1 MAILEEENGILRMII
16 AQVIDQIIVILI
28 SLMIVF
34 IFAAIL
40 SFAGYY
46 IVSVASVLLIAYVII
61 NILYRPIM
69 KASPLGETLGGKL
82 LYK

>member
-1 MAILEEENGILRMII
+1 MLEEENGLLIMLV
-16 AQVIDQIIVILI
+16 AQVIDQIIIILI

-46 IVSVASVLLIAYVII
+46 IISVASVLLIAYIII

-82 LYK
+82 IYK

>member
-1 MAILEEENGILRMII
+1 MEEENGILRMLV
-16 AQVIDQIIVILI
+16 AQVIDQIIIILI

-34 IFAAIL
+34 IFAATL

-46 IVSVASVLLIAYVII
+46 IISVASVLLIAYVII

-82 LYK
+82 IYK

>member
-1 MAILEEENGILRMII
+1 MLDEENGLLRMLV
-16 AQVIDQIIVILI
+16 AQVIDQIIIILI

-46 IVSVASVLLIAYVII
+46 IISVASVLLIAYVII

-82 LYK
+82 IYK

>member
-1 MAILEEENGILRMII
+1 MLEEENGLLRMLV
-16 AQVIDQIIVILI
+16 AQVIDQIIIILI

-46 IVSVASVLLIAYVII
+46 IISVASVLLIAYVII

-69 KASPLGETLGGKL
+69 KASPLGETLGEKL
-82 LYK
+82 IYK

>member
-1 MAILEEENGILRMII
+1 MLEEENGLLRMLV
-16 AQVIDQIIVILI
+16 AQVIDQIIIILI

-46 IVSVASVLLIAYVII
+46 IISVASVLLIAYIII

-69 KASPLGETLGGKL
+69 KASLLGETLGGKL
-82 LYK
+82 IYK

>member
-1 MAILEEENGILRMII
+1 MLEEENGLLRMLV
-16 AQVIDQIIVILI
+16 AQVIDQIIIILI

-46 IVSVASVLLIAYVII
+46 IISVASVLLIAYVII

-69 KASPLGETLGGKL
+69 KASPLGETLGRNNI
-82 LYK
+82 

>member
-1 MAILEEENGILRMII
+1 MLEEENGLLRMLV
-16 AQVIDQIIVILI
+16 AQVIDQIIIILI

-46 IVSVASVLLIAYVII
+46 IISVASVLLIAYVII

-69 KASPLGETLGGKL
+69 KASSLGETLGGKL
-82 LYK
+82 IYK

>member
-1 MAILEEENGILRMII
+1 MLEEENGLLRMLV
-16 AQVIDQIIVILI
+16 AQVIDQIIIILI

-46 IVSVASVLLIAYVII
+46 IISVASVLLIAYIII
-61 NILYRPIM
+61 NILYRTIM

-82 LYK
+82 IYK

>member
-1 MAILEEENGILRMII
+1 MLEEENGLLRMLV
-16 AQVIDQIIVILI
+16 AQVIDQIIIILI

-46 IVSVASVLLIAYVII
+46 IMSVASVLLIAYIII

-82 LYK
+82 IYK

>member
-1 MAILEEENGILRMII
+1 MLEEENGLLRMLV
-16 AQVIDQIIVILI
+16 AQVIDQIIIILI

-46 IVSVASVLLIAYVII
+46 IISVASVLLIAYIII

-69 KASPLGETLGGKL
+69 KVSPLGETLGGKL
-82 LYK
+82 IYK

>member
-1 MAILEEENGILRMII
+1 MLEEENGLLRMLV
-16 AQVIDQIIVILI
+16 AQVIDQIIIILI

-46 IVSVASVLLIAYVII
+46 IISVASVLLIAYIII

-69 KASPLGETLGGKL
+69 KASPLGETLG
-82 LYK
+82 

>member
-1 MAILEEENGILRMII
+1 MLEEENGLLRMLV
-16 AQVIDQIIVILI
+16 AQVIDQIIIILI

-34 IFAAIL
+34 IFEAIL

-46 IVSVASVLLIAYVII
+46 IISVASVLLIAYIII

-82 LYK
+82 IYK

>member
-1 MAILEEENGILRMII
+1 MLEEENGLLRMLV
-16 AQVIDQIIVILI
+16 AQVIDQIIIILI

-46 IVSVASVLLIAYVII
+46 IISVASVLLIAYIII

-82 LYK
+82 I

>member
-1 MAILEEENGILRMII
+1 MLEEENGLLWMLV
-16 AQVIDQIIVILI
+16 AQVIDQIIIILI

-46 IVSVASVLLIAYVII
+46 IISVASVLLIAYVII

-69 KASPLGETLGGKL
+69 KASPLGETLGEKL
-82 LYK
+82 IYK

>member
-1 MAILEEENGILRMII
+1 MLEEENRLLRILV
-16 AQVIDQIIVILI
+16 AQVIDQIIIILI

-46 IVSVASVLLIAYVII
+46 IISVASVLLIAYVII

-82 LYK
+82 IYK

>member
-1 MAILEEENGILRMII
+1 MEEENGILRMII
-16 AQVIDQIIVILI
+16 AQLVDQIIIILI

-34 IFAAIL
+34 IIAAII

-69 KASPLGETLGGKL
+69 KTSPLGETLGGKL
-82 LYK
+82 IYK

>member
-1 MAILEEENGILRMII
+1 MLEEENGLLRMLV
-16 AQVIDQIIVILI
+16 AQVIDQIIIILI

-46 IVSVASVLLIAYVII
+46 IISVASVLLIAYVII

-82 LYK
+82 IYK

>member
-1 MAILEEENGILRMII
+1 MLEEENGLLRMLV
-16 AQVIDQIIVILI
+16 AQVIDQIIIILI

-46 IVSVASVLLIAYVII
+46 IISVASVLLIAYIII
-61 NILYRPIM
+61 NIFYRPIM

-82 LYK
+82 IYK

>member
-1 MAILEEENGILRMII
+1 MLEEENGLLRMLV
-16 AQVIDQIIVILI
+16 AQVIDKIIIILI

-46 IVSVASVLLIAYVII
+46 IISVASVLLIAYVII

-69 KASPLGETLGGKL
+69 KASPLGETLGEKL
-82 LYK
+82 IYK

>member
-1 MAILEEENGILRMII
+1 MLEEENGLLRMLV
-16 AQVIDQIIVILI
+16 AQVIDQIIIILI

-46 IVSVASVLLIAYVII
+46 IISVASVLLIAYVII

-69 KASPLGETLGGKL
+69 KVSPLGETLGGKL
-82 LYK
+82 IYK

>member
-1 MAILEEENGILRMII
+1 MLEEENGLLRMLV
-16 AQVIDQIIVILI
+16 AQVIDQIIIILI
-28 SLMIVF
+28 SLMIIF

-46 IVSVASVLLIAYVII
+46 IISVASVLLIAYIII

-82 LYK
+82 IYK

>member
-1 MAILEEENGILRMII
+1 MLEEENGLLSMLV
-16 AQVIDQIIVILI
+16 AQVIDQIIIILI

-46 IVSVASVLLIAYVII
+46 IISVASVLLIAYIII

-82 LYK
+82 IYK

>member
-1 MAILEEENGILRMII
+1 MLEEENGILRMIV
-16 AQVIDQIIVILI
+16 AQVIDQIIILLI
-28 SLMIVF
+28 SLMIVL
-34 IFAAIL
+34 IFAAII
-40 SFAGYY
+40 SFTGYY

-82 LYK
+82 IYK

>member
-1 MAILEEENGILRMII
+1 MEEENGLLKMIV
-16 AQVIDQIIVILI
+16 AQVIDQIIIILI

-34 IFAAIL
+34 IIAALI
-40 SFAGYY
+40 SFGGYY

-82 LYK
+82 IYK

>member
-1 MAILEEENGILRMII
+1 MEEENGILRMLV
-16 AQVIDQIIVILI
+16 AQVIDQIIIILI

-34 IFAAIL
+34 IFAAAL

-46 IVSVASVLLIAYVII
+46 IISVASVLLIAYVII

-82 LYK
+82 IYK

>member
-1 MAILEEENGILRMII
+1 MLEEENGLLRMLV
-16 AQVIDQIIVILI
+16 AQVIDQIMIILI

-46 IVSVASVLLIAYVII
+46 IISVASVLLIAYIII

-82 LYK
+82 IYK

>member
-1 MAILEEENGILRMII
+1 MLEEENGLLRMLV
-16 AQVIDQIIVILI
+16 AQVIDQIIIILI

-46 IVSVASVLLIAYVII
+46 IISVASVLLIAYIII

-82 LYK
+82 IYK

>member
-1 MAILEEENGILRMII
+1 MLEEENGLLRMLV
-16 AQVIDQIIVILI
+16 AQVIDQIIIILI

-46 IVSVASVLLIAYVII
+46 IISVASVLLIAYIII

-69 KASPLGETLGGKL
+69 KASPLGETL
-82 LYK
+82 

>member
-1 MAILEEENGILRMII
+1 
-16 AQVIDQIIVILI
+16 QVIDQIIIILI

-46 IVSVASVLLIAYVII
+46 IISVASVLLIAYVII

-82 LYK
+82 IYK

>member
-1 MAILEEENGILRMII
+1 MLEEENGLLRMLV
-16 AQVIDQIIVILI
+16 AQVIDQIIIILI

-34 IFAAIL
+34 IFAAVL

-46 IVSVASVLLIAYVII
+46 IISVASVLLIAYIII

-82 LYK
+82 IYK

>member
-1 MAILEEENGILRMII
+1 MLEEENGLLRMLV
-16 AQVIDQIIVILI
+16 AQVIDQIIIILI

-40 SFAGYY
+40 SFVGYY
-46 IVSVASVLLIAYVII
+46 IISVASVLLIAYIII

-82 LYK
+82 IYK